1 MFTKH
6 VSTTVYIGAVPKRID
21 HRARE
26 REVAEAAWKVVARD
40 GVGQLSVRNVAE
52 QAGLATA
59 SLRRAFP
66 TQDAL
71 RAYCLELVRE
81 RTQARVDAVDQSL
94 PVPEFVEACLLQLLP
109 LDDDRR
115 LEMEV
120 FIAIGVLALTD
131 SALRDP
137 YGKVHDELALGCT
150 SLLRMIAHDGPHGD
164 VSGGEIDIESKRLH
178 ALVDGLAL
186 HLVRQRR
193 AEPTDWATDVLSKHL
208 RQLRSRWQTSS

>member
-1 MFTKH
+1 M
-6 VSTTVYIGAVPKRID
+6 PKRID

-26 REVAEAAWKVVARD
+26 RDVAEAAWKVVARD
-40 GVGQLSVRNVAE
+40 GVGQLSVRKVAE
-52 QAGLATA
+52 EAKLATG

-81 RTQARVDAVDQSL
+81 RAQARVDTVDQSL
-94 PVPEFVEACLLQLLP
+94 PVSEFVEECLQQLLP

-131 SALRDP
+131 NALRGP
-137 YGKVHDELALGCT
+137 YGKVHDMLAVGCS
-150 SLLRMIAHDGPHGD
+150 SLLRMVAHDSAPGD
-164 VSGGEIDIESKRLH
+164 ICDDEINTESKRLH

-186 HLVRQRR
+186 HLVRQQRT
-193 AEPTDWATDVLSKHL
+193 EPTSWATDVLSTHL
-208 RQLRSRWQTSS
+208 RQVRSRWQASSTR

>member
-1 MFTKH
+1 M
-6 VSTTVYIGAVPKRID
+6 
-21 HRARE
+21 
-26 REVAEAAWKVVARD
+26 VARD
-40 GVGQLSVRNVAE
+40 GVGQLSVRNVAQ

-81 RTQARVDAVDQSL
+81 RTQSRIDIVDQSL

-131 SALRDP
+131 SALRAP
-137 YGKVHDELALGCT
+137 YGKVHDEIALACL
-150 SLLRMIAHDGPHGD
+150 SLLRMLANEGPHRDVGD
-164 VSGGEIDIESKRLH
+164 GEIDIESRRLH
-178 ALVDGLAL
+178 ALIDGLAL
-186 HLVRQRR
+186 HLVRHRS
-193 AEPTDWATDVLSKHL
+193 AEPTDWATEVLSAHL
-208 RQLRSRWQTSS
+208 LQLQTRWQTA